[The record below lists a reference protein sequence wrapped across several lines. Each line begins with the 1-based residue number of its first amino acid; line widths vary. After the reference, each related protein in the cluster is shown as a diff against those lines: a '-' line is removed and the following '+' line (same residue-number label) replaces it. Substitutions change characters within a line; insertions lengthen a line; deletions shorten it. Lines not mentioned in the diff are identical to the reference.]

1 MEMIKTF
8 DGGIIRFLIDGMR
21 AFPITFA
28 QQMKTLFIHPEIYGS
43 SSHSALVQKIY
54 TLCKSNAHPSSQV
67 GAW

>member
-43 SSHSALVQKIY
+43 SSHSALVQEIY